1 MGVFRS
7 ARPRMVL
14 TDFAWIESCA
24 EFAAVSSGGS
34 TSLLEESP
42 DEAGRRNISVAQ
54 IKVTLIAG
62 APKNKRNRFSD
73 MAVGY
78 SLAAR

>member
-7 ARPRMVL
+7 VLPR

-34 TSLLEESP
+34 TSLFGESP
-42 DEAGRRNISVAQ
+42 DDAGRRNGMAQ
-54 IKVTLIAG
+54 IKMTMIAG
-62 APKNKRNRFSD
+62 ALKNKRNRFSD

-78 SLAAR
+78 SVAAR

>member
-1 MGVFRS
+1 LHGSKAALSSPPSVQA
-7 ARPRMVL
+7 ARPR
-14 TDFAWIESCA
+14 FFEN
-24 EFAAVSSGGS
+24 
-34 TSLLEESP
+34 

-62 APKNKRNRFSD
+62 APKNKRNRFLD

>member
-1 MGVFRS
+1 
-7 ARPRMVL
+7 MVL
-14 TDFAWIESCA
+14 IDLAWIESCA
-24 EFAAVSSGGS
+24 EFAAVGSGGS
-34 TSLLEESP
+34 TSLFEESP

-62 APKNKRNRFSD
+62 GPKNKRNRFWD
-73 MAVGY
+73 MSVGY

>member
-7 ARPRMVL
+7 APPRMVL

-34 TSLLEESP
+34 TSLFGESP
-42 DEAGRRNISVAQ
+42 DEAGRRNRVAQ
-54 IKVTLIAG
+54 IKMTLIAG